1 MSQDDVADPEDLRIQ
16 ILRARLDPHRIIYG
30 TIILMTAFALYDD
43 RGNDQPLSIESFLA
57 MCGIVIAPLFALA
70 MAHSFSEALDM
81 QIRLRRGLTGPDRRL
96 LFRTNMQ
103 YLYIAVP
110 PLCVVIVLSLLG
122 MDPVDVISVVQ
133 LLGLVSLYAWGTYAG
148 RKAGLGRGRRYLM
161 GVGYMLAGATVI
173 AVELALTH

>member
-1 MSQDDVADPEDLRIQ
+1 
-16 ILRARLDPHRIIYG
+16 
-30 TIILMTAFALYDD
+30 
-43 RGNDQPLSIESFLA
+43 
-57 MCGIVIAPLFALA
+57 
-70 MAHSFSEALDM
+70 M

-133 LLGLVSLYAWGTYAG
+133 LIGLVSLYAWGTYAG
-148 RKAGLGRGRRYLM
+148 RKAGLGRSRRYLM
-161 GVGYMLAGATVI
+161 GVGYMLTGATVI